1 MGSHLLWLMVGCR
14 QQTAVGLLCRRDL
27 LVTHVTKL
35 LLMLYNPLFL
45 LLLRL
50 FLCAKG
56 CALMNA
62 RWHALLPT
70 LLFPTQLPAHCLS
83 PWRSQHASWGLLLWL
98 NEGFTHVVLALT

>member
-1 MGSHLLWLMVGCR
+1 
-14 QQTAVGLLCRRDL
+14 
-27 LVTHVTKL
+27 
-35 LLMLYNPLFL
+35 
-45 LLLRL
+45 
-50 FLCAKG
+50 
-56 CALMNA
+56 MNA